1 VPEPY
6 AVIALVKLIAGV
18 GFALVYI
25 GSVLIVDDL
34 VPPSLRGTGQGFAKA
49 VSFGLARIV
58 RTLAGGAIYGYVGP
72 RALFLVSAAAA
83 ICAGASV
90 WAAAA
95 CVRRTEVALA
105 AREAQL

>member
-1 VPEPY
+1 
-6 AVIALVKLIAGV
+6 
-18 GFALVYI
+18 
-25 GSVLIVDDL
+25 
-34 VPPSLRGTGQGFAKA
+34 
-49 VSFGLARIV
+49 
-58 RTLAGGAIYGYVGP
+58 VGP